1 MKRSKRIETL
11 DKRPVN
17 MDGFINEWPEMG
29 FVAMKSPYDPK
40 PSIKVEDGVITELD
54 GKIKADFDF
63 LDQFIA
69 EYAINVERAER
80 SMAVPSLDIAR
91 MIVDIHVS
99 RKEILELVSGIT
111 PAKMVEVIN
120 YLNVVEMMM
129 GMQKMRARRT
139 PGNQAHITNLKDDP
153 VQIAADAAEG
163 ALRGFAEEET
173 TVGIARYAPFNAIA
187 LLIGSQAGRKGV
199 LTQCA
204 VEEATELEL
213 GIRGLT
219 TYAETLSVYGT
230 EKVFVDGDDTPYSK
244 AFLNSAYAS
253 RGLKVRFTSGAGSE
267 VLMGSTEK
275 KSMLYLECRC
285 LYVTKGAGSQG
296 IQNGSVSCIGIAASV
311 PAGIREVMGE
321 NLVAALLGLECAS
334 SNDQSFSNS
343 DMRRTARTMLQFMPG
358 TDFIF
363 SGYAAE
369 PNYDN
374 LFAGSNFD
382 AEDFEDYNVIQRDMQ
397 VDGGLRPVTEEEVI
411 RVRMK
416 AGKAVQAVFKYL
428 GLTEVTDEQVEA
440 VAYAHGSK
448 DTLSRDVAGGLNVL
462 PSDLMSVEDMM
473 KRGITGVDIVK
484 ALADSGFEDLAQSI
498 LNMLKQRVIGDYMQ
512 TSAILDE
519 HFNVLSGVNTPN
531 DYMGPGTGYRVDG
544 KRWEEIKAI
553 PHIIDPEQF

>member
-29 FVAMKSPYDPK
+29 FAAMKSPYDPK

-54 GKIKADFDF
+54 GKKKAEFDF

-382 AEDFEDYNVIQRDMQ
+382 AEDFDDYNVIQRDMQ

-448 DTLSRDVAGGLNVL
+448 DTLSRDVAA
-462 PSDLMSVEDMM
+462 DLMSVEDMM

-553 PHIIDPEQF
+553 PHIIDPDQF